1 MVNPRCF
8 LDISIGGEL
17 EGRMVVELYKD
28 VVPKTAENFRA
39 LCTGERGLASVTGV
53 PLHYK
58 FCEGLL
64 NLLARLFDLCMRF
77 RAIPKLQGLRLSR
90 IIRGFMVQGG
100 AISDENGSVGEC
112 IYGTKF
118 DDENFEL
125 KHTRKGMLSMANNG
139 PNTNGSQFS
148 ILTTQAPHLDGK
160 CVVFGK
166 LIKGFGVLRAVEYQ
180 AVVDDY
186 CSTAD
191 VVIIDCGEIPEGEDD
206 GTIDFFKDGDLYPD
220 SPMDLDAKPDRYS
233 WVLSAIESI
242 KVIGNEHYKEK
253 NYKMAIRKYRKAIK
267 YQDLCWEMPDL
278 DQEQS
283 ELLRKIKSQI
293 LTNSSMCKMKLGD
306 LDGALLDAEYAI
318 RETKDYAKAFFRQGQ
333 VVDSSWVELVDT
345 RGQFLEFS
353 LLVKAVRTGKQALG
367 FCMDLWGW
375 D

>member
-8 LDISIGGEL
+8 LDISIAGEL

-28 VVPKTAENFRA
+28 VVPITAENFRA

-58 FCEGLL
+58 GS
-64 NLLARLFDLCMRF
+64 RF
-77 RAIPKLQGLRLSR
+77 SS

-100 AISDENGSVGEC
+100 AISDENGSVGES
-112 IYGTKF
+112 IYGATF

-180 AVVDDY
+180 AVADDY

-220 SPMDLDAKPDRYS
+220 SPMDLDAKPDSYS

-242 KVIGNEHYKEK
+242 KVIGNEHYKKK

-283 ELLRKIKSQI
+283 EQLRKIKSQI

-306 LDGALLDAEYAI
+306 LDGALLDVEYAI
-318 RETKDYAKAFFRQGQ
+318 RETKDYAKAFYRQGQ
-333 VVDSSWVELVDT
+333 VYMSLNNIDAAVESYQKALELEPNDGCIKKELAIAKKKIADRVD
-345 RGQFLEFS
+345 LEKKAFS
-353 LLVKAVRTGKQALG
+353 KIFQ
-367 FCMDLWGW
+367 
-375 D
+375 